1 VAEPAGN
8 PFRAARIQ
16 PDDLPVWKGAGVY
29 FEEPVDG
36 AAPPPVSDDLPLTW
50 SPRVTKPQPG
60 PGLAAR
66 LQAALGSQYEL
77 GPEIGR
83 GGMGVVFLARDVT
96 LARDVA
102 VKAVHPELAIHSS
115 IAQRFLAEARMIA
128 RLRHPNI
135 VTVYTA
141 GEADDILYFVMDR
154 VPGES
159 LRERLNRDG
168 KLPPEEAR
176 RITMDIAAAIDAAAG
191 AGLVHRDVKPENI
204 LLEAGSGRALLADFG
219 IARALAAE
227 PAGPSTTAVT
237 GQGMVVGTP
246 NYMSPEQAAGEEV
259 DSRSDLYSLGVV
271 AYEMLAG
278 HPPFV
283 GPNRVVVSKHISEQP
298 ITLTRVRPEC
308 PADLN
313 AGIMR
318 ALAKAPGD
326 RFQSG
331 AEFRSALGGTP
342 TPVPGFARTRKRRFV
357 LVGAAVA
364 LLTVVAALVVRR
376 PGGVP
381 DGVNP
386 RLSMLVLPFDNLRDD
401 QSTDWLRN
409 GSVNM
414 LALNLSQWKD
424 MTVVDHERV
433 HDLLAR
439 YGLTAS
445 DDIGLD
451 MARKLARD
459 AGVWTVV
466 LGDYQQVGDSLHLT
480 ARVFD
485 VATGTRTDVAE
496 VSAPASDDPR
506 PGFDQLALRL
516 LDISGAPGETWTDLA
531 SVTSPSIEAYRSYLS
546 GLDRLNRWELAAAQR
561 NFERAVDID
570 TTFGLAYYK
579 LALTRGW
586 MVGAQDS
593 AGHQAIDRAVLYSQ
607 KLPAHDRAVITAY
620 RFFLLGENT
629 ASRNI
634 YQQLLARDP
643 RDADAWYG
651 LGDSWFHDDAV
662 PRDLGYT
669 ESLRA
674 FRRTLALAPDY
685 TLAYEHVQAMLD
697 MATRPATGM
706 FLVTPD
712 SFAMGPRVDSVTR
725 VAATNRARQ
734 AVVESARAWSAA
746 QPATGRAHLAMVDA
760 LLASQQYADALAEVA
775 RFRAA
780 DPSNPEMPFLQ
791 ARVRFASG
799 EGPRAAAELKS
810 AMATIT
816 AGDFAGAE
824 DAPTVMADVMSGA
837 NIFAYYGDLAS
848 AARVIELVDEIRTDV
863 LAASIGENMKGWDWK
878 RSMQAS
884 LYGAA
889 GVPVAALERIW
900 ATTAEEARSV
910 PADGREP
917 ILYSGKDAALGLFTG
932 PAADARP
939 LEEFSAIGGKPLP
952 GPVTALLALDRQDTT
967 AARKALAA
975 PDSGRKL
982 FANLRPLYAQAQF
995 LLGDY
1000 AGTVETLRLFETDQF
1015 LTRGFDSRW
1024 AQIGRVRL
1032 LRGAAYEKL
1041 GRRTEAAEQYQL
1053 VLSQWKSADPELEVF
1068 LRQAEAGLARVQ
1080 GRG

>member
-1 VAEPAGN
+1 M
-8 PFRAARIQ
+8 
-16 PDDLPVWKGAGVY
+16 Y
-29 FEEPVDG
+29 FEDPADG
-36 AAPPPVSDDLPLTW
+36 APPPPVADDPSFTW
-50 SPRVTKPQPG
+50 SRRVTKPQSG

-66 LQAALGSQYEL
+66 LQAALGAQYQL
-77 GPEIGR
+77 GAEIGR
-83 GGMGVVFLARDVT
+83 GGMGVVYEARDVT

-115 IAQRFLAEARMIA
+115 IAERFLAEARMIA

-141 GEADDILYFVMDR
+141 GEAGDILYFVMDR

-159 LRERLNRDG
+159 LRDRLNREG

-191 AGLVHRDVKPENI
+191 AGLVHRDVKPENV

-219 IARALAAE
+219 IARALAGEALGAADR
-227 PAGPSTTAVT
+227 PVT

-271 AYEMLAG
+271 AYEMVAG

-298 ITLTRVRPEC
+298 TTLSRIRPEC
-308 PADLN
+308 PADLS

-318 ALAKAPGD
+318 ALAKAPAD

-331 AEFRSALGGTP
+331 SEFRAALGGTP
-342 TPVPGFARTRKRRFV
+342 TPVPRFARTRRSRLAAGAV
-357 LVGAAVA
+357 LLGVLAIAGA
-364 LLTVVAALVVRR
+364 LFLRR
-376 PGGVP
+376 PGGP
-381 DGVNP
+381 PEGVNP

-414 LALNLSQWKD
+414 LALNMSQWKD

-439 YGLTAS
+439 HGLTAQ

-451 MARKLARD
+451 MALQLARE

-480 ARVFD
+480 ARVFN
-485 VATGTRTDVAE
+485 VGSGTRADLVE
-496 VSAPASDDPR
+496 VSAPATDDPR
-506 PGFDQLALRL
+506 PAFDQLALRL
-516 LDISGAPGETWTDLA
+516 LDISGAPGEVWANLA
-531 SVTSPSIEAYRSYLS
+531 SATTSSLEAYRSYLS
-546 GLDRLNRWELAAAQR
+546 GVDRLNRWELAAAQR
-561 NFERAVDID
+561 SFERAVEID

-579 LALTRGW
+579 LSLTRGW
-586 MVGAQDS
+586 LVGTADS
-593 AGHQAIDRAVLYSQ
+593 TGQHAIDRALLYSQ

-620 RFFLLGENT
+620 RFFILGQN
-629 ASRNI
+629 AAARNI

-651 LGDSWFHDDAV
+651 LGDAWFHDLANTVD
-662 PRDLGYT
+662 RNFT

-685 TLAYEHVQAMLD
+685 TLAYEHVQFALNF
-697 MATRPATGM
+697 ASQPGSPVL
-706 FLVTPD
+706 LVTPD
-712 SFAMGPRVDSVTR
+712 SFAMASEVDSATR
-725 VAATNRARQ
+725 AAAVSRARL
-734 AVVESARAWSAA
+734 AALESSRAWSAA
-746 QPATGRAHLAMVDA
+746 QPATGRAHLALVDA
-760 LLASQQYADALAEVA
+760 LLANQQYPDAMAEVA
-775 RFRAA
+775 RFRAV
-780 DPSNPEMPFLQ
+780 DPDNPEMPFLQ

-799 EGPRAAAELKS
+799 DGPQAAAELKS

-816 AGDFAGAE
+816 PGDFAGSE
-824 DAPTVMADVMSGA
+824 DAPTVMSDVMAGA

-848 AARVIELVDEIRTDV
+848 AARVIELADQIRTDV
-863 LAASIGENMKGWDWK
+863 LAASMSQDMKGGGWK
-878 RSMQAS
+878 RSTLAG
-884 LYGAA
+884 LYGSA
-889 GVPVAALERIW
+889 GVPLATLDRIW
-900 ATTAEEARSV
+900 SATAEEARSV
-910 PADGREP
+910 PADEREHV
-917 ILYSGKDAALGLFTG
+917 LHSGADAALGLFLNGNVG
-932 PAADARP
+932 PI
-939 LEEFSAIGGKPLP
+939 EEYQAISGDSLP
-952 GPVTALLALDRQDTT
+952 PEVIALLALSRKDTA
-967 AARKALAA
+967 AARKAMA
-975 PDSGRKL
+975 SGEGDRKMM
-982 FANLRPLYAQAQF
+982 NNSGWRPLTAMAQF
-995 LLGDY
+995 ELGDY
-1000 AGTVETLRLFETDQF
+1000 AGAIETLQPYETAQF
-1015 LTRGFDSRW
+1015 RTRGFDSRW
-1024 AQIGRVRL
+1024 AAIGRVRL
-1032 LRGAAYEKL
+1032 LRAAAFEKL
-1041 GRRTEAAEQYQL
+1041 GRKAEAAEQYQL
-1053 VLSQWKSADPELEVF
+1053 VLAQWKSADPDLRVF
-1068 LRQAEAGLARVQ
+1068 IEEAEAGLARVQ

>member
-1 VAEPAGN
+1 M
-8 PFRAARIQ
+8 
-16 PDDLPVWKGAGVY
+16 
-29 FEEPVDG
+29 
-36 AAPPPVSDDLPLTW
+36 
-50 SPRVTKPQPG
+50 TKPPTG
-60 PGLAAR
+60 PGLAER

-77 GPEIGR
+77 GPELGR

-102 VKAVHPELAIHSS
+102 VKAVHPELAIHPS

-159 LRERLNRDG
+159 LRERLNREG

-227 PAGPSTTAVT
+227 TAGPQGPVT
-237 GQGMVVGTP
+237 GSGMVVGTP
-246 NYMSPEQAAGEEV
+246 NYMSPEQAAGEDV

-271 AYEMLAG
+271 AYEMVAG

-298 ITLTRVRPEC
+298 TTLTRIRPEC
-308 PADLN
+308 PADLG
-313 AGIMR
+313 AAIMR
-318 ALAKAPGD
+318 SLAKAPSD

-331 AEFRSALGGTP
+331 SEFRAALGGTP
-342 TPVPGFARTRKRRFV
+342 TPVPLFARRRSRRV
-357 LVGAAVA
+357 LMVGAVLA
-364 LLTVVAALVVRR
+364 LLAIVITVVVRR
-376 PGGVP
+376 PAGPP
-381 DGVNP
+381 DGVDP

-401 QSTDWLRN
+401 QSIEWLRN

-414 LALNLSQWKD
+414 LSLNMSQWTD

-439 YGLTAS
+439 HKLTAT
-445 DDIGLD
+445 DEIGLD
-451 MARKLARD
+451 MARKLARE

-485 VATGTRTDVAE
+485 VATGARTDVAE
-496 VSAPASDDPR
+496 VSAPISDDPR
-506 PGFDQLALRL
+506 PGFDELALLL
-516 LDISGAPGETWTDLA
+516 LDLSGAPGEEWADLA

-561 NFERAVDID
+561 NFERAVDVD

-586 MVGAQDS
+586 LVGTQDS
-593 AGHQAIDRAVLYSQ
+593 TGQHAIDRAVLYSQ
-607 KLPAHDRAVITAY
+607 QLPAHDRAVISAY
-620 RFFLLGENT
+620 RLFILGQNA
-629 ASRNI
+629 ASRNT
-634 YQQLLARDP
+634 YQQLLARNP
-643 RDADAWYG
+643 QDADAWYG
-651 LGDSWFHDDAV
+651 LGDAWFHDVNNRNDQNW
-662 PRDLGYT
+662 T

-685 TLAYEHVQAMLD
+685 TLAYDHIQFMLYN
-697 MATRPATGM
+697 ASRPG
-706 FLVTPD
+706 FGILLVTPD
-712 SFAMGPRVDSVTR
+712 SFAFATTVDSTAR
-725 VAATNRARQ
+725 VAAASRARL
-734 AVVESARAWSAA
+734 AGLESARAWSAA

-760 LLASQQYADALAEVA
+760 LLASGQYPDAMAEVA
-775 RFRAA
+775 RFRSVN
-780 DPSNPEMPFLQ
+780 PSNPEMPFLQ

-810 AMATIT
+810 ALATIT

-837 NIFAYYGDLAS
+837 NIFAYYGDLSS
-848 AARVIELVDEIRTDV
+848 AARVIELADEIRAEV
-863 LAASIGENMKGWDWK
+863 LPASMPQDMKGADWK
-878 RSMQAS
+878 RMMLSG
-884 LYGAA
+884 LYGSA
-889 GVPVAALERIW
+889 GVPLAQLDRIW
-900 ATTAEEARSV
+900 AATAEEARSV
-910 PADGREP
+910 PADQREQ
-917 ILYSGKDAALGLFTG
+917 ILNSGQGAALGLLTG
-932 PAADARP
+932 PAQNPRP
-939 LEEFSAIGGKPLP
+939 AEEYQAISGDELP
-952 GPVTALLALDRQDTT
+952 PEITAMLAMMRDDT
-967 AARKALAA
+967 AAARAAMAA
-975 PDSGRKL
+975 PDSLRKQYY
-982 FANLRPLYAQAQF
+982 AGWMPVYAQAQF

-1000 AGTVETLRLFETDQF
+1000 TGTLKTLQHFETESF
-1015 LTRGFDSRW
+1015 NTRGFDSRW
-1024 AQIGRVRL
+1024 ASVGRVRL
-1032 LRGAAYEKL
+1032 LRGWAYEKL
-1041 GRRTEAAEQYQL
+1041 GRKSEAAAQYQL
-1053 VLSQWKSADPELEVF
+1053 VLEQWKAADPDLEEF
-1068 LRQAEAGLARVQ
+1068 RQEAEAGLARVR

>member
-1 VAEPAGN
+1 
-8 PFRAARIQ
+8 
-16 PDDLPVWKGAGVY
+16 VY

-36 AAPPPVSDDLPLTW
+36 AAVPPVSDDLPFTW

-66 LQAALGSQYEL
+66 LQAALGTQYEV
-77 GPEIGR
+77 GPELGR

-159 LRERLNRDG
+159 LRERLNREG

-176 RITMDIAAAIDAAAG
+176 RITMDIAAAIDAAAS

-219 IARALAAE
+219 IARALAAD
-227 PAGPSTTAVT
+227 PVGAVGSAT

-246 NYMSPEQAAGEEV
+246 NYMSPEQAAGEDV

-271 AYEMLAG
+271 AYEMVAG

-283 GPNRVVVSKHISEQP
+283 GPNRVVVSKHISELP
-298 ITLTRVRPEC
+298 VTLTRIRPDC
-308 PADLN
+308 PVDLG

-318 ALAKAPGD
+318 ALAKSPGE

-331 AEFRSALGGTP
+331 AELRAALGGTP
-342 TPVPGFARTRKRRFV
+342 TPVPRFVRTRRRR
-357 LVGAAVA
+357 LLLAGAAVS
-364 LLTVVAALVVRR
+364 LLAVVAFFLVRQ
-376 PGGVP
+376 PGGP
-381 DGVNP
+381 PNGVNP

-439 YGLTAS
+439 HGLTSA

-451 MARKLARD
+451 MARKLARE

-485 VATGTRTDVAE
+485 VASGARTDVAE

-506 PGFDQLALRL
+506 PGFDALALRL
-516 LDISGAPGETWTDLA
+516 LDISGAPGEAWAGLA
-531 SVTSPSIEAYRSYLS
+531 SVTSPSIEAYRSYLA

-561 NFERAVDID
+561 NFERAVEVD

-586 MVGAQDS
+586 LVGVQDS
-593 AGHQAIDRAVLYSQ
+593 TGQIAIDRALLYSQ
-607 KLPAHDRAVITAY
+607 RLPAHDRAVITAY
-620 RFFLLGENT
+620 RFFLLGQNA

-634 YQQLLARDP
+634 YQQLLAKNP
-643 RDADAWYG
+643 GDADAWYG
-651 LGDSWFHDDAV
+651 LGDAWFHDTQGTMD
-662 PRDLGYT
+662 RHYT

-685 TLAYEHVQAMLD
+685 SLAYEHVQFMLNV
-697 MATRPATGM
+697 ASRPGTGV
-706 FLVTPD
+706 FLVSPD
-712 SFAMGPRVDSVTR
+712 SFAMASSVDSSSR
-725 VAATNRARQ
+725 PAATSRARL
-734 AVVESARAWSAA
+734 AGVESARAWSTA
-746 QPATGRAHLAMVDA
+746 QPATARAHLAMVDA
-760 LLASQQYADALAEVA
+760 LLANQQYPDALAEVA

-780 DPSNPEMPFLQ
+780 DSTNPEMPFLQ

-816 AGDFAGAE
+816 PGDFAGAE
-824 DAPTVMADVMSGA
+824 DAPTVLADVLAGA
-837 NIFAYYGDLAS
+837 NIFAYYGDLSS
-848 AARVIELVDEIRTDV
+848 AARVIELADEISTDV
-863 LAASIGENMKGWDWK
+863 LTASMPQSMKGGEWK
-878 RSMQAS
+878 RSLQAG
-884 LYGAA
+884 LYGSA
-889 GVPVAALERIW
+889 GAPMAALERIW
-900 ATTAEEARSV
+900 AATAEEARSLPPDQRMAV
-910 PADGREP
+910 
-917 ILYSGKDAALGLFTG
+917 LHSGADAAVGIFTASG
-932 PAADARP
+932 DSRP
-939 LEEFSAIGGKPLP
+939 LEELQAIGGESLP
-952 GPVTALLALDRQDTT
+952 AELVALLALSRQDTA
-967 AARKALAA
+967 AARKALAGQEK
-975 PDSGRKL
+975 DRKTYVGW
-982 FANLRPLYAQAQF
+982 RPLYAAAQF
-995 LLGDY
+995 RLGDFS
-1000 AGTVETLRLFETDQF
+1000 GTIATLELYEPPLFS
-1015 LTRGFDSRW
+1015 TRGFDSRW
-1024 AQIGRVRL
+1024 ASIGRVRL
-1032 LRGAAYEKL
+1032 LRAAAYEKL
-1041 GRRTEAAEQYQL
+1041 GRRAEAAEQYQL
-1053 VLSQWKSADPELEVF
+1053 VLAQWRSADPELKEFVQ
-1068 LRQAEAGLARVQ
+1068 LAEEGLARVQ
-1080 GRG
+1080 GAG

>member
-1 VAEPAGN
+1 M
-8 PFRAARIQ
+8 
-16 PDDLPVWKGAGVY
+16 
-29 FEEPVDG
+29 
-36 AAPPPVSDDLPLTW
+36 
-50 SPRVTKPQPG
+50 TKPQAG
-60 PGLAAR
+60 PGLAER
-66 LQAALGSQYEL
+66 LQAALGSQYVL
-77 GPEIGR
+77 GPELGR

-115 IAQRFLAEARMIA
+115 IAERFLAEARMIA

-159 LRERLNRDG
+159 LRERLNREG

-176 RITMDIAAAIDAAAG
+176 RITMDIAAAIDAAAS

-227 PAGPSTTAVT
+227 PAGADGPVT

-271 AYEMLAG
+271 AYEMVAG

-298 ITLTRVRPEC
+298 TTLTRIRPDC
-308 PADLN
+308 PADLG

-318 ALAKAPGD
+318 ALAKAPGE

-331 AEFRSALGGTP
+331 SEFRAALGGTP
-342 TPVPGFARTRKRRFV
+342 TPVPLFGRRRRRRA
-357 LVGAAVA
+357 LVAGALLAAVA
-364 LLTVVAALVVRR
+364 IVATVVARR
-376 PGGVP
+376 PAGPP

-386 RLSMLVLPFDNLRDD
+386 RLSVLVLPFDNLRDD
-401 QSTDWLRN
+401 QSIEWLRN

-414 LALNLSQWKD
+414 LALNMSQWKD

-439 YGLTAS
+439 HGLNTDS
-445 DDIGLD
+445 DIGLD
-451 MARKLARD
+451 MARKLARE

-466 LGDYQQVGDSLHLT
+466 LGDYQDVGDSLHLT
-480 ARVFD
+480 ARVYD
-485 VATGTRTDVAE
+485 VATGTREDVAE

-506 PGFDQLALRL
+506 PEFDRLALRL

-531 SVTSPSIEAYRSYLS
+531 SVTTPSIEAYRSYLS
-546 GLDRLNRWELAAAQR
+546 GLERLTRWELAAAQR
-561 NFERAVDID
+561 NFERAVQVD

-586 MVGAQDS
+586 LVGTADS
-593 AGHQAIDRAVLYSQ
+593 TGQVAIDRAVLYSQ
-607 KLPAHDRAVITAY
+607 KLPAHDRAVIAAY
-620 RFFLLGENT
+620 RFFVLGQNA

-634 YQQLLARDP
+634 YQQLLAKNP

-651 LGDSWFHDDAV
+651 LGDAWFHDEKSRLAT
-662 PRDLGYT
+662 RFT

-685 TLAYEHVQAMLD
+685 ALAYEHIQFALNLASGPGTPVL
-697 MATRPATGM
+697 
-706 FLVTPD
+706 LVTPD
-712 SFAMGPRVDSVTR
+712 SFVPAPGADSGTR
-725 VAATNRARQ
+725 VAALTRARL
-734 AVVESARAWSAA
+734 AGLESARAWSTA
-746 QPATGRAHLAMVDA
+746 QPGTGRAHLAMVDA
-760 LLASQQYADALAEVA
+760 FLANQQYPDALAEVA
-775 RFRAA
+775 RFRSA
-780 DPSNPEMPFLQ
+780 DPTNPEMPFLQ
-791 ARVRFASG
+791 ARVRFVG
-799 EGPRAAAELKS
+799 GDGPRAAAELKS
-810 AMATIT
+810 ALATIT
-816 AGDFAGAE
+816 PGDFAGAE
-824 DAPTVMADVMSGA
+824 DAPTLMTDVLGGA
-837 NIFAYYGDLAS
+837 NIFAYYGDLSS

-863 LAASIGENMKGWDWK
+863 LPASMPQSMKGSDWN
-878 RSMQAS
+878 RMMLSS
-884 LYGAA
+884 LYGSVTVPEAKLLRLWDAA
-889 GVPVAALERIW
+889 
-900 ATTAEEARSV
+900 AEEARSV
-910 PADGREP
+910 PAEKRKDA
-917 ILYSGKDAALGLFTG
+917 LYSGQNAALGLLVG
-932 PAADARP
+932 PAGNPRPVEEYDAISGHAP
-939 LEEFSAIGGKPLP
+939 PPEVAAI
-952 GPVTALLALDRQDTT
+952 LALMKGDTV
-967 AARKALAA
+967 AARAALAT
-975 PDSGRKL
+975 PDSARDMYPGWL
-982 FANLRPLYAQAQF
+982 PVYAQAQF
-995 LLGDY
+995 QLGDY
-1000 AGTVETLRLFETDQF
+1000 AGTVKTLQHFEPEYF
-1015 LTRGFDSRW
+1015 NTRGFDSRW
-1024 AQIGRVRL
+1024 ASVGRMRL

-1041 GRRTEAAEQYQL
+1041 GRQAEAAEQYQL
-1053 VLSQWKSADPELEVF
+1053 VLDQWKSADPALEEFV
-1068 LRQAEAGLARVQ
+1068 QAAAAGLARVQ

>member
-1 VAEPAGN
+1 
-8 PFRAARIQ
+8 
-16 PDDLPVWKGAGVY
+16 
-29 FEEPVDG
+29 
-36 AAPPPVSDDLPLTW
+36 
-50 SPRVTKPQPG
+50 
-60 PGLAAR
+60 
-66 LQAALGSQYEL
+66 
-77 GPEIGR
+77 
-83 GGMGVVFLARDVT
+83 MGVVFQARDVT

-159 LRERLNRDG
+159 LRERLNREG
-168 KLPPEEAR
+168 KLPPEDAR
-176 RITMDIAAAIDAAAG
+176 RITMDIAAAIDAAAS

-227 PAGPSTTAVT
+227 PAGAAGSVT

-246 NYMSPEQAAGEEV
+246 NYMSPEQAAGEDV

-271 AYEMLAG
+271 AYEMVAG

-298 ITLTRVRPEC
+298 ATLTRIRPDC
-308 PADLN
+308 PADLG

-318 ALAKAPGD
+318 ALAKSPSE

-331 AEFRSALGGTP
+331 AELRAGLGGTP
-342 TPVPGFARTRKRRFV
+342 TPVPMFARTRRRRV
-357 LVGAAVA
+357 LLAGVAVA
-364 LLTVVAALVVRR
+364 LLTVVAFFLVQR
-376 PGGVP
+376 PGGP
-381 DGVNP
+381 PSGVNP

-401 QSTDWLRN
+401 QSTEWLRN

-439 YGLTAS
+439 HGLSST

-451 MARKLARD
+451 MARKLARE

-506 PGFDQLALRL
+506 PGFDALALRL
-516 LDISGAPGETWTDLA
+516 LDISGAPGDVWADLA
-531 SVTSPSIEAYRSYLS
+531 SVTTPSLEAYRAYLS

-561 NFERAVDID
+561 NFERAVAVD

-586 MVGAQDS
+586 LVGTQDS
-593 AGHQAIDRAVLYSQ
+593 SGQVAIDRALLYSQ
-607 KLPAHDRAVITAY
+607 QLPAHDRAVITAY
-620 RFFLLGENT
+620 RFFLLGQNA

-634 YQQLLARDP
+634 YQQLLAKNP
-643 RDADAWYG
+643 GDADAWYG
-651 LGDSWFHDDAV
+651 LGDAWYHDPEGRTD
-662 PRDLGYT
+662 RKYT

-674 FRRTLALAPDY
+674 FRRTLALAPDF
-685 TLAYEHVQAMLD
+685 TLAYEHVQAMLGE
-697 MATRPATGM
+697 ASLPATGM

-712 SFAMGPRVDSVTR
+712 SFAIGPGVDSATR
-725 VAATNRARQ
+725 VAATTRARL
-734 AVVESARAWSAA
+734 ATLESARAWSTA

-760 LLASQQYADALAEVA
+760 LLANQQYPDALAEVA

-780 DPSNPEMPFLQ
+780 DPTNPEMPFLQ

-799 EGPRAAAELKS
+799 EGPQAAAELKS
-810 AMATIT
+810 ALATIT
-816 AGDFAGAE
+816 AGDFAGRE
-824 DAPTVMADVMSGA
+824 DAPTVMIDVMAGA
-837 NIFAYYGDLAS
+837 NIFAYYGDLTS
-848 AARVIELVDEIRTDV
+848 AARVIELADEIRTEV
-863 LAASIGENMKGWDWK
+863 LPASMPQAMKGEDWK
-878 RSMQAS
+878 RWRLAG
-884 LYGAA
+884 LYGSS

-900 ATTAEEARSV
+900 VATAEEARSV
-910 PADGREP
+910 PSERRKYV
-917 ILYSGKDAALGLFTG
+917 LYSGADAAIGLFTG
-932 PAADARP
+932 PAGDP
-939 LEEFSAIGGKPLP
+939 HPIEEYQAIGGETISPEI
-952 GPVTALLALDRQDTT
+952 TALLALTRQDTA
-967 AARKALAA
+967 AARQALAT
-975 PDSGRKL
+975 PDGVGKMDP
-982 FANLRPLYAQAQF
+982 AWRPLYAQAQY

-1000 AGTVETLRLFETDQF
+1000 TGTIETLRLAETGQF
-1015 LTRGFDSRW
+1015 RTRGFDSRW
-1024 AQIGRVRL
+1024 AAIGRVRL

-1041 GRRTEAAEQYQL
+1041 GRRAEAAEQYQL

-1068 LRQAEAGLARVQ
+1068 LRQAEAGLARVT
-1080 GRG
+1080 GEG

>member
-1 VAEPAGN
+1 M
-8 PFRAARIQ
+8 
-16 PDDLPVWKGAGVY
+16 
-29 FEEPVDG
+29 
-36 AAPPPVSDDLPLTW
+36 
-50 SPRVTKPQPG
+50 TKPQTG
-60 PGLAAR
+60 PGLAER

-83 GGMGVVFLARDVT
+83 GGMGVVFQARDVT

-141 GEADDILYFVMDR
+141 GEAEDILYFVMDR

-159 LRERLNRDG
+159 LRERLNREG

-191 AGLVHRDVKPENI
+191 AGLVHRDVKPENV

-219 IARALAAE
+219 IARALAA
-227 PAGPSTTAVT
+227 GPEGPVT

-246 NYMSPEQAAGEEV
+246 NYMSPEQASGEDV

-271 AYEMLAG
+271 AYEMVAG

-298 ITLTRVRPEC
+298 TTLTRLRPEC
-308 PADLN
+308 PADLG

-318 ALAKAPGD
+318 ALAKAPSD

-331 AEFRSALGGTP
+331 SEFRAALGGTP
-342 TPVPGFARTRKRRFV
+342 TALPLFGRKRNRRALLAGAV
-357 LVGAAVA
+357 LVLVA
-364 LLTVVAALVVRR
+364 IVATVVARR
-376 PGGVP
+376 PAGP
-381 DGVNP
+381 PEGVNP
-386 RLSMLVLPFDNLRDD
+386 RLSMLVLPFNNLRDD
-401 QSTDWLRN
+401 QSMEWLRN

-414 LALNLSQWKD
+414 LALNMAQWKD
-424 MTVVDHERV
+424 LTVVDHERV

-439 YGLTAS
+439 HSLSAT

-451 MARKLARD
+451 MARKLARE

-466 LGDYQQVGDSLHLT
+466 LGDFQQVGDSLHLT

-485 VATGTRTDVAE
+485 VATGVRTDVAE
-496 VSAPASDDPR
+496 VNGPASDDPR

-516 LDISGAPGETWTDLA
+516 LDLSGAPGEVWADLA
-531 SVTSPSIEAYRSYLS
+531 SVTTPSIEAYRSYLS

-561 NFERAVDID
+561 NFERAVQVD

-586 MVGAQDS
+586 LVGAADS
-593 AGHQAIDRAVLYSQ
+593 AGQQAIDRAVLYSQ
-607 KLPAHDRAVITAY
+607 QLPAHDRAVITAY
-620 RFFLLGENT
+620 RFFVLGQN
-629 ASRNI
+629 AAARNI
-634 YQQLLARDP
+634 YQQLLARNP

-651 LGDSWFHDDAV
+651 LGDTWFHDDRRYMDRNA
-662 PRDLGYT
+662 T
-669 ESLRA
+669 ESVRA

-685 TLAYEHVQAMLD
+685 TLAYEHVQAMLNLASQPSAPLL
-697 MATRPATGM
+697 M
-706 FLVTPD
+706 VTPD
-712 SFAMGPRVDSVTR
+712 SFAFASGVDSVTR
-725 VAATNRARQ
+725 ATALTRARL
-734 AVVESARAWSAA
+734 AGLESARAWSAA
-746 QPATGRAHLAMVDA
+746 QPSAGRAHLAMVDA
-760 LLASQQYADALAEVA
+760 FLANEQYPEALAEVS

-780 DPSNPEMPFLQ
+780 DPRNPEMPFLE

-810 AMATIT
+810 ALATIT
-816 AGDFAGAE
+816 PGDFAGAE
-824 DAPTVMADVMSGA
+824 DAPTVMADVMAGT

-848 AARVIELVDEIRTDV
+848 AARVIELADEIRTDV
-863 LAASIGENMKGWDWK
+863 LPASVAQDMKGGVWK
-878 RSMQAS
+878 RSMLSA
-884 LYGAA
+884 LYGSA
-889 GVPVAALERIW
+889 GVPLAQLDRIW
-900 ATTAEEARSV
+900 AATAEEARSV
-910 PADGREP
+910 PADQREHV
-917 ILYSGKDAALGLFTG
+917 LHSGSDAAVGLLLSRGDT
-932 PAADARP
+932 RP
-939 LEEFSAIGGKPLP
+939 VEEYQAISSEPLP
-952 GPVTALLALDRQDTT
+952 PVVAALLALSRKDTV
-967 AARKALAA
+967 AARTALAA
-975 PDSGRKL
+975 PDSARKMMNYSGSEPLTAVAL
-982 FANLRPLYAQAQF
+982 FE
-995 LLGDY
+995 LGDY
-1000 AGTVETLRLFETDQF
+1000 EGVLRSLSHYETALFS
-1015 LTRGFDSRW
+1015 TRGFDSRW
-1024 AQIGRVRL
+1024 AAIGRVRL

-1041 GRRTEAAEQYQL
+1041 GRRAEAAEQYQL
-1053 VLSQWKSADPELEVF
+1053 VLAQWKAADHDLDEF
-1068 LRQAEAGLARVQ
+1068 RQEAEAGLARVQ